1 MTDQELIRAL
11 RYCGSEAEYWCNGCS
26 GERCC
31 NEGGHDKILLDAADR
46 LEALLAENERLRDSA
61 RRLWAG
67 MPRYCGDLP
76 RFAMHADEP
85 PSTEGVE

>member
-1 MTDQELIRAL
+1 MNEYDKNLITAL
-11 RYCGSEAEYWCNGCS
+11 RTAHSRSRRE
-26 GERCC
+26 
-31 NEGGHDKILLDAADR
+31 LFDATANR

-76 RFAMHADEP
+76 RFAMHEDEP
-85 PSTEGVE
+85 PSIEGVE